1 MKLTAIALIALI
13 TTTVQAAD
21 DQFEKG
27 KEAITKMQ
35 GCYLVDYSYVE
46 TESLKEGYTV
56 DRRVYDVNKNKSM
69 KEWIYAEQTG
79 RNKFRIQ
86 HILFGVTLDGK
97 LMEGSELRH
106 QAEDWEYNATY
117 LYDFTQPRH
126 WKVKDL
132 RTNPNQWTRRI
143 TFLDDG
149 PRYQCASQW
158 NLNTENPEWSCS
170 NSSPIPGRE
179 TRDMGRKDYNVL
191 DRFTRIMVYNGSW
204 LERQENTKVIFAAD
218 TKTPLAKELGKNWY
232 VRLPDSECEPIQSFV
247 KQRGDFWTLLRETWM
262 EVLNGRK
269 PFTEKLVTDGSSRY
283 MDILTLEEKYIGQD
297 LSNKETRATAK
308 AEILDA
314 IEKYRE

>member
-1 MKLTAIALIALI
+1 M
-13 TTTVQAAD
+13 TTTAYATD
-21 DQFEKG
+21 DQFLKG
-27 KEAITKMQ
+27 KEAIGKMQ

-46 TESLKEGYTV
+46 TESLKEGYAV

-69 KEWIYAEQTG
+69 KEWVYAEQTG

-117 LYDFTQPRH
+117 LYDFASPRH

-158 NLNTENPEWSCS
+158 SLNTENPEWSCS

-204 LERQENTKVIFAAD
+204 LERQENTKVIFAAE

-232 VRLPDSECEPIQSFV
+232 VRLPDSECEPVQQFV
-247 KQRGDFWTLLRETWM
+247 KQRQDFWTLLRETWM
-262 EVLNGRK
+262 EVLNGRSA
-269 PFTEKLVTDGSSRY
+269 FTEKLVTDGSSRY
-283 MDILTLEEKYIGQD
+283 MEILGLEEKYVAQD
-297 LSNKETRATAK
+297 LSNKETRAAAK
-308 AEILDA
+308 TEILDA
-314 IEKYRE
+314 IQKYRE